1 MCNRVLT
8 TQTSLSYI
16 NEISSLLIHCSG
28 PRFCIGEP
36 LARMELFLFFTNL
49 LQRFRFS
56 VEDKENPPSL
66 DGIQALTLTPL
77 PYRLVALS
85 R

>member
-1 MCNRVLT
+1 MLN
-8 TQTSLSYI
+8 
-16 NEISSLLIHCSG
+16 NNLIDTRKYTMYKIWLFFAG

-49 LQRFRFS
+49 LQRYTFTTKDES
-56 VEDKENPPSL
+56 DLPSL
-66 DGIQALTLTPL
+66 DGIQALTLTAL
-77 PYRLVALS
+77 PYELVAKS

>member
-1 MCNRVLT
+1 MLN
-8 TQTSLSYI
+8 
-16 NEISSLLIHCSG
+16 SSFISG

-56 VEDKENPPSL
+56 MVDEKDPPSL
-66 DGIQALTLTPL
+66 DGVQALTLTPL
-77 PYRLVALS
+77 PYRLVALP